1 MSKTAIVLP
10 TNLVKGIACATS
22 TEKYREILQ
31 AFNVKG
37 TASTNADGS
46 RDVELR
52 LIATDSVCMVEICYG
67 YTIPNGAGVDV
78 PDEFS
83 WIVKPTDKLTGAS
96 DYVRIEPC
104 EDGGTANV
112 RTYKANN
119 NLAFGMAM
127 ADLKPT
133 SYHVWEMPEAAY
145 PNAERLW
152 SPSLTTVANIT
163 VSMAVWGKVEKALT
177 TAFGNNVAITLC
189 GVGTKG
195 APLEFA
201 VYEGDVRKARALVM
215 PTNHTKPDKGGVD
228 GVDKGEYESLKKAYE
243 AQLAIDHKL
252 ANENHELRIRVHELE
267 AGRVE
272 PVVVVEPEI
281 EEPYEVEFEPVAEI
295 PALPAPKCA
304 YFVPEGCTVSVS
316 KVGNVWL
323 EGPKDVTRANA
334 DALKA
339 DGWKWARQRK
349 QWWRKAA

>member
-37 TASTNADGS
+37 TATTNADGS

-152 SPSLTTVANIT
+152 APSLTTVANIT

-177 TAFGNNVAITLC
+177 TAFGNNVAITLS

-228 GVDKGEYESLKKAYE
+228 GVDKGEYESLKKAY
-243 AQLAIDHKL
+243 D
-252 ANENHELRIRVHELE
+252 ELWGMYKQKVDRIEELE
-267 AGRVE
+267 AAPVE
-272 PVVVVEPEI
+272 PVEVVEPDDI
-281 EEPYEVEFEPVAEI
+281 EFEPTAPI